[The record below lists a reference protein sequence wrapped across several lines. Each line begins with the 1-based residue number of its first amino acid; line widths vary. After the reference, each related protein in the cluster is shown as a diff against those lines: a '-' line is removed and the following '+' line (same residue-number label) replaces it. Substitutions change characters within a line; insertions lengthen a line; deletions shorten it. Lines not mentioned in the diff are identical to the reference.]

1 MNTVIDVD
9 NLVVRY
15 GRNTVLDGLSFRV
28 KAGEVFGFLGPNG
41 AGKTTA
47 IKVLLGLVFPARGS
61 VTIHGMAPGEKK
73 VNARLGFLPEEA
85 AYYRFLSPVEILSF
99 YGEICRIPR
108 GILKKRID
116 ELLDHVGLGAVAG
129 KPLGTFSKGMA
140 QKLGLAQCLIN
151 DPDTLILDEPMSGLD
166 PIARMELRGTLEG
179 LKKRG
184 KTIFFSSHELSEVEL
199 ISDTVALIHEG
210 RMVREGALQDV
221 LGARGEKNLE
231 RFFLETI
238 KGTK

>member
-1 MNTVIDVD
+1 MNAVIDVN
-9 NLVVRY
+9 NLIVRY
-15 GRNTVLDGLSFRV
+15 GRHIVLNGLSFRV

-47 IKVLLGLVFPARGS
+47 IKVLLGLVFPAGGS
-61 VTIHGMAPGEKK
+61 VMIHGMAPGGREA
-73 VNARLGFLPEEA
+73 NARLGFLPEEA
-85 AYYRFLSPVEILSF
+85 TYYRFLNPVEILSF

-108 GILKKRID
+108 NVLRKRID
-116 ELLDHVGLGAVAG
+116 ELLDHVGLSAVAR
-129 KPLGTFSKGMA
+129 KPVGTFSKGMA

-166 PIARMELRGTLEG
+166 PIARMELRRTLEE

-210 RMVREGALQDV
+210 RIIREGALEEV
-221 LGARGEKNLE
+221 LGGRGERNLE

-238 KGTK
+238 RGTR